1 MLEWVVMDV
10 LRDIANTLEMCVCV
24 HVCVCTCVCARVC
37 VRVHVLS
44 CTDYLLYKITFTGLL
59 DQEGIQIPLLHKPV
73 LVPS

>member
-24 HVCVCTCVCARVC
+24 CVCVCARM
-37 VRVHVLS
+37 HVLL
-44 CTDYLLYKITFTGLL
+44 CADYLIYKITFTGLL
-59 DQEGIQIPLLHKPV
+59 YQEGIQIPLLHKPV